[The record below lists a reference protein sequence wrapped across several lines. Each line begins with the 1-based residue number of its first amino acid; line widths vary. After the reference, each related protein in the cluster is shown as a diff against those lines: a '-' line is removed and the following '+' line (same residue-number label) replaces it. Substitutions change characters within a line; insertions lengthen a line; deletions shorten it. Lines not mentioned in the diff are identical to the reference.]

1 MTEHWARWLTVITFV
16 LCVIDALCLHSA
28 SISNHLQ
35 ASQRRRAVQYLH
47 RDCLPRRLTAA
58 SEEAVCVSPAQVFAH
73 SLPLIA

>member
-16 LCVIDALCLHSA
+16 SSVIDALCLHSA

-47 RDCLPRRLTAA
+47 
-58 SEEAVCVSPAQVFAH
+58 AVCC
-73 SLPLIA
+73 

>member
-16 LCVIDALCLHSA
+16 SCVIDALCLHSA

-47 RDCLPRRLTAA
+47 GDCLPRRLTAA
-58 SEEAVCVSPAQVFAH
+58 SEEAASVSPAQVFAR